1 MPCFWFGADV
11 DGDGLIDYNEFV
23 AATMHLSKLE
33 KEELLQNAFKQID
46 KVGPQQLQRM
56 ARSFGLTPMFA
67 PAPAPRTHRPVVC
80 LPVVT
85 ITNQL
90 VPIYTNPSQEA
101 APFHCMCQLITCFTI
116 LLVSHM
122 PAPPFA
128 AFFACRMALAPS
140 AWRSC
145 QRSSNDLASTTTPR
159 TCWQQLTLTATA

>member
-56 ARSFGLTPMFA
+56 AGSFGPTPMFA

-90 VPIYTNPSQEA
+90 VPIYTNPS
-101 APFHCMCQLITCFTI
+101 
-116 LLVSHM
+116 
-122 PAPPFA
+122 
-128 AFFACRMALAPS
+128 
-140 AWRSC
+140 
-145 QRSSNDLASTTTPR
+145 
-159 TCWQQLTLTATA
+159 